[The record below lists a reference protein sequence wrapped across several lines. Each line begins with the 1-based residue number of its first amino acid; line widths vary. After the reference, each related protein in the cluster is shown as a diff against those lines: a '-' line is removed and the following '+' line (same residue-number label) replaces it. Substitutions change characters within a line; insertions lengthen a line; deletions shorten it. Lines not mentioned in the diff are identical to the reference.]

1 MQEERTER
9 SSLSFTRLCD
19 NITENPE
26 EKGYT
31 VDKQE
36 ERSYPLWQ
44 L

>member
-1 MQEERTER
+1 MQEGGAERL
-9 SSLSFTRLCD
+9 SLSFARLCD